1 MGRKPRPLNPSSRAL
16 DGRGGFGDFRLG
28 ERLRAGDNSGM
39 KRSPFTLFLLAFLS
53 FLPSACHE
61 KETLAGGGPAPEAP
75 PVIEKGENAA
85 SDEAFIGRTANAA
98 AALAKEQGLLSRVVS
113 VDGQLRPTTKDYRPN
128 RVNFEIEKGKVVKVS
143 RG

>member
-1 MGRKPRPLNPSSRAL
+1 
-16 DGRGGFGDFRLG
+16 
-28 ERLRAGDNSGM
+28 M
-39 KRSPFTLFLLAFLS
+39 KRSPFTLLLLASLAL
-53 FLPSACHE
+53 LPTACRE

-75 PVIEKGENAA
+75 PVIEKGENAP
-85 SDEAFIGRTANAA
+85 SDEAFIGRTADAA
-98 AALAKEQGLLSRVVS
+98 SALAKEQGLLSRVVS

>member
-1 MGRKPRPLNPSSRAL
+1 
-16 DGRGGFGDFRLG
+16 
-28 ERLRAGDNSGM
+28 M
-39 KRSPFTLFLLAFLS
+39 KLSPFTFLLIASLAL
-53 FLPSACHE
+53 LPSACRE
-61 KETLAGGGPAPEAP
+61 KETLAGGGPTPEAP

-85 SDEAFIGRTANAA
+85 SDEAFIGRTAEAA

-113 VDGQLRPTTKDYRPN
+113 VDGQLRPTTKDYRPE